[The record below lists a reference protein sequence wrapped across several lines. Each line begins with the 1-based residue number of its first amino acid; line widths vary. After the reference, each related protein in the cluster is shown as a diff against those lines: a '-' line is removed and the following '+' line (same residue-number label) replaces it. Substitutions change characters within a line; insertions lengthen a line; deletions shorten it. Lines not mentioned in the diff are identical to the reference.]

1 MKKITKRIID
11 EMDKQFRDYSYESLD
26 NDHAVSYHPKAMGVI
41 LEDWM
46 NFIVDYC
53 KERGRDFFFAT
64 NEFQRP
70 TVYFDATNAKDWQ
83 ENQKLHGRDQ
93 VRFWK
98 DQGEKRVKPKGKV
111 NRFVKL

>member
-1 MKKITKRIID
+1 
-11 EMDKQFRDYSYESLD
+11 MDKEFRDYSYNSLD
-26 NDHAVSYHPKAMGVI
+26 NDHAVAYHPKAMGVI

-70 TVYFDATNAKDWQ
+70 TVYFDATNVEEWNK
-83 ENQKLHGRDQ
+83 NQKLHGRDQ
-93 VRFWK
+93 VKFWK
-98 DQGEKRVKPKGKV
+98 DQGWKRIKPKNKID
-111 NRFVKL
+111 RFVKLDDDKKQSTKK